1 MSHLNNSRRLPVFA
15 IPVFFFLL
23 LASVPRAGAAAS
35 FPDVPADT
43 VNYNAVEYLK
53 QKSVISGYPDG
64 TFLPEKTINRAEA
77 LKMVLLATAAN
88 TESTAVIS
96 FPDVSVDD
104 WFYDYVRKGFE
115 LKIIQGYPD
124 GKFKA
129 GNNINVAESLKMIL
143 LAFGEILSSNITAN
157 PYPDVE
163 KGLWY
168 APFADYS
175 MRKTLIWPMDDGKLH
190 AEREITR
197 GEFAQIIYRLM
208 YIKENKLEKFP
219 ISTDWP
225 VYTHPTDH
233 YLVKVPFSW
242 QKLTAGN
249 QLILWKQDQANN
261 QISFGRTYPNGAVIV
276 IAVDPNKSGSSF
288 DDYLGKLK
296 YYKTGITQKLTL
308 NGYPF
313 ANISITGT
321 RFSDFY
327 IELTNNTILAAYSE
341 LGDGLNEPQILEE
354 IRHVIGSIRYTE
366 ESSGITDRD
375 SFLSKVREMVLIEGS
390 SKAALDLF
398 PEIIL
403 IETDA
408 IGIGT
413 GPVDYYYNS
422 EYDVTLKIDRTSGT
436 LLGMRDGKTTRF

>member
-1 MSHLNNSRRLPVFA
+1 MSHLKNSRRLLVFA
-15 IPVFFFLL
+15 IPVFFSLL
-23 LASVPRAGAAAS
+23 LASVPRARAVS

-53 QKSVISGYPDG
+53 QKGVVAGYPDG
-64 TFLPEKTINRAEA
+64 NFLPEKTINRAEA

-88 TESTAVIS
+88 VESNAVIS

-104 WFYDYVRKGFE
+104 WFYKYVRKGFD

-124 GKFKA
+124 GSFKA
-129 GNNINVAESLKMIL
+129 ANNINVAESLKMIL
-143 LAFGEILSSNITAN
+143 LAFGEILSANITMN
-157 PYPDVE
+157 PYPDVG
-163 KGLWY
+163 KDLWY
-168 APFADYS
+168 AAFADYG
-175 MRKTLIWPMDDGKLH
+175 MKKTLIWPMDDGKLH

-219 ISTDWP
+219 LSTDWP

-249 QLILWKQDQANN
+249 QLILWKRDTANN
-261 QISFGRTYPNGAVIV
+261 QISFGRTYPNSATIV
-276 IAVDPNKSGSSF
+276 IAVDPNKAGSSLE
-288 DDYLGKLK
+288 DYLGKLN

-321 RFSDFY
+321 RFSDFF
-327 IELTNNTILAAYSE
+327 IELTNKTILAAYSE

-354 IRHVIGSIRYTE
+354 IRHIIGSIRYTE
-366 ESSGITDRD
+366 ESTGITDRD
-375 SFLSKVREMVLIEGS
+375 SFLAKVREMVLIEGS
-390 SKAALDLF
+390 SGKAIDLF

-413 GPVDYYYNS
+413 GPVDYYYNA
-422 EYDVTLKIDRTSGT
+422 EYDVTLKIERTSST
-436 LLGMRDGKTTRF
+436 LLGIRDGKTTGF